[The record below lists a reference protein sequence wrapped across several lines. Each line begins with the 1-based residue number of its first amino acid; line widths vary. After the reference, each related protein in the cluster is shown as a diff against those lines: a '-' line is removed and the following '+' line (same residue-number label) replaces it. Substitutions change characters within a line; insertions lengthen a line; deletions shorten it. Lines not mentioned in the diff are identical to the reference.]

1 MRVLMVILD
10 GLGDRPAPELDGRTP
25 LEAASTPHL
34 DRVAAQGMSGM
45 LHALAPGYAL
55 GSPLALHLML
65 GYREAGFPDRGP
77 LLATA
82 RRLPPRAGEVVMA
95 ARFGAGVI
103 EDAGRLVLSERFLDD
118 RDAACAALSE
128 AIEEHETGGYRF
140 RYVYCGGGDG
150 LLYVSSAGDAP
161 VSFAVTDTD
170 PLALD
175 LPVLRPRARTDAE
188 DPAAAEAT
196 ADALAAYLAWVHGTL
211 SSHPASAEGG
221 ADGAA
226 INTLLTKW
234 TGPTPDYEP
243 FEERWGMRPA
253 SLPDEEVVSGLVME
267 LGFEVCQVEDRDPE
281 SDVRRRLDEAARLLG
296 EGYEFIHLHTKYP
309 DPMSHRNDPPACVEA
324 IEAVDRGFARY
335 WEALATDD
343 DLVTVVTTDHTT
355 PSVWAGWPRG
365 VFNDQ
370 HGGEPG
376 PLAMR
381 GGNIR
386 VDDIEEFGERP
397 AARGA
402 LGQLRGADLMPL
414 LLAAAE
420 RTNMYEM
427 RPTPTRR
434 LYRPRPEDLEA
445 LEF

>member
-1 MRVLMVILD
+1 MRLLLIILD
-10 GLGDRPAPELDGRTP
+10 GLGDRPAPELGGRTP

-34 DRVAAQGMSGM
+34 DRVATEGMSGM
-45 LHALAPGYAL
+45 LHALSPGYAL

-65 GYREAGFPDRGP
+65 GYSEASFPDRGP

-82 RRLPPRAGEVVMA
+82 RGLPPRDGEVVMA
-95 ARFGAGVI
+95 ARFGAGAV
-103 EDAGRLVLSERFLDD
+103 DKAGRLVLRERFIDD
-118 RDAACAALSE
+118 RETACIALGE
-128 AIEEHETGGYRF
+128 AIEEHESGGFRF
-140 RYVYCGGGDG
+140 RYVYCGQGDG
-150 LLYVSSAGDAP
+150 LLYVSSTRERP

-170 PLALD
+170 PLALE
-175 LPVLRPRARTDAE
+175 LPVLRPRSRTDAE
-188 DPAAAEAT
+188 DPSAAEAT
-196 ADALAAYLAWVHGTL
+196 ADALATYLGWVHRTL
-211 SSHPASAEGG
+211 LAHPANTDGG
-221 ADGAA
+221 AS

-234 TGPTPDYEP
+234 SGPSPDYES
-243 FEERWGMRPA
+243 FEELWGMRAA
-253 SLPDEEVVSGLVME
+253 SLPDEEVVAGLMME
-267 LGFEVCQVEDRDPE
+267 LGFEVCQVEGEDPE

-296 EGYEFIHLHTKYP
+296 EGYEFVHMHTKYP
-309 DPMSHRNDPPACVEA
+309 DPMSHRNDPPACVAA

-335 WEALATDD
+335 WETLATAD

-386 VDDIEEFGERP
+386 VDDIAEFGERP

-414 LLAAAE
+414 LLSAAE

-427 RPTPTRR
+427 RPTPKRQ
-434 LYRPRPEDLEA
+434 LYRPRAEDLEA